1 MAALGSDPVGGPSAP
16 KEIHSFWEGKFMKK
30 LARSL
35 VAGVSAVAFAA
46 PAFAESVVK
55 QAKDSYFVSAQSDL
69 QSIIARQPNLR
80 KARNVILFVVDGMS
94 IPTITA
100 SRIFEGQSRGVVGE
114 SNKLEFETLLPYV
127 ALSKTYTHD
136 AQVAD
141 SAPTATAMVSGVKS
155 LNGTIGVTQ
164 AATVEHCASQ
174 KGAEVTTIFELAER
188 AGLST
193 GIVSTARI
201 THATPA
207 AAYAKTVAR
216 DWENDSQL
224 TDEAKANGC
233 RDIATQ
239 LVEWPA
245 GNGFEVI
252 LGGGRGN
259 FLPKEVADPEAAGK
273 TGSRTDGR
281 NLVEEWQKKYND
293 GAYVWNKAEFYAVDP
308 AKTGHLFGLFE
319 RSHMQYEA
327 DRPKDT
333 AGEPSIAEMTAK
345 AIDILS
351 KNGDGYVL
359 MVEGG
364 RVDHAHHAGNA
375 YRALTDTIAVAEAVK
390 AAYDKVDPEET
401 LIILTADHSHVFS
414 IAGYPKRNNPILG
427 TAGMGDDKK
436 PYTTL
441 GYLNGPGAKVDEPR
455 ADLTGVD
462 TADPDF
468 LQQALVPLGESETHA
483 GDDVA
488 IFAQGPWA
496 HLFQGVVEQNLI
508 YHVMAYATDLETRA
522 ALASR

>member
-1 MAALGSDPVGGPSAP
+1 
-16 KEIHSFWEGKFMKK
+16 MKTLIRK
-30 LARSL
+30 LVL
-35 VAGVSAVAFAA
+35 GVSALAIASPAA
-46 PAFAESVVK
+46 A
-55 QAKDSYFVSAQSDL
+55 QAVQQANDSYYVAGQAEL
-69 QSIIARQPNLR
+69 QSLLARQPNVR
-80 KARNVILFVVDGMS
+80 RARNVILFVVDGLS

-100 SRIFEGQSRGVVGE
+100 SRIFEGQSRGVDGE
-114 SNKLEFETLLPYV
+114 SNSLAFETLLPYV

-155 LNGTIGVTQ
+155 VNGTIGVTQ
-164 AATVEHCASQ
+164 AIKLNECASQ
-174 KGAEVTTIFELAER
+174 KGAEVTTIFELAEK

-207 AAYAKTVAR
+207 ATFAKVAGR
-216 DWENDSQL
+216 DWENDTTL
-224 TDEAKANGC
+224 PDEARANGC
-233 RDIATQ
+233 KDIAAQ
-239 LVEWPA
+239 LVDWQA

-252 LGGGRGN
+252 LGGGRSN
-259 FLPKEVADPEAAGK
+259 FMTAEQADPETEGR
-273 TGSRTDGR
+273 TGARKDGR
-281 NLVEEWQKKYND
+281 DLVADWKAKYND
-293 GAYVWNKAEFYAVDP
+293 GAYVWNKEQFDAVDP
-308 AKTGHLFGLFE
+308 AGTGHLFGLFE

-327 DRPKDT
+327 DRAKDKG
-333 AGEPSIAEMTAK
+333 GEPSIAEMTAK

-351 KNGDGYVL
+351 KNEDGFVL

-375 YRALTDTIAVAEAVK
+375 YRALTDTIAASEAIKVALE
-390 AAYDKVDPEET
+390 KVNPEET
-401 LIILTADHSHVFS
+401 LVVLTADHSHVFT
-414 IAGYPKRNNPILG
+414 IAGYPARGNPILG
-427 TAGMGDDKK
+427 IAGTADDNK

-441 GYLNGPGAKVDEPR
+441 GYQNGPGAKVDEPR

-462 TADPDF
+462 TTDPDF

-496 HLFQGVVEQNLI
+496 HLFHGVVEQNVI
-508 YHVMAYATDLETRA
+508 YHVIEHATGLATRA
-522 ALASR
+522 QFAAK

>member
-1 MAALGSDPVGGPSAP
+1 MTKSVRA
-16 KEIHSFWEGKFMKK
+16 F
-30 LARSL
+30 
-35 VAGVSAVAFAA
+35 VAGVSMVAIAA
-46 PAFAESVVK
+46 PAFAQSTVQ
-55 QAKDSYFVSAQSDL
+55 QAQDSYYVAAQDAL
-69 QSIIARQPNLR
+69 NEIIARQPNVR
-80 KARNVILFVVDGMS
+80 KAKNVVLFVVDGLS

-100 SRIFEGQSRGVVGE
+100 SRIFEGQSRGVDGE
-114 SNKLEFETLLPYV
+114 SNSLAFETLLPYV

-155 LNGTIGVTQ
+155 VNGTIGVTQ
-164 AATVEHCASQ
+164 DIVLNDCASQ
-174 KGAEVTTIFELAER
+174 KGAEVTTIFELAEQ

-207 AAYAKTVAR
+207 ATYAKVAGR
-216 DWENDSQL
+216 DWENDTNL
-224 TDEAKANGC
+224 TDEARQNGC
-233 RDIATQ
+233 KDIAAQ
-239 LVEWPA
+239 LVDWPA

-259 FLPKEVADPEAAGK
+259 FMTAEQADPEDATR
-273 TGSRTDGR
+273 TGSRKDGR
-281 NLVEEWQKKYND
+281 DLVAEWQARYND
-293 GAYVWNKAEFYAVDP
+293 GSYVWNKEQFDAVDP
-308 AKTGHLFGLFE
+308 ASTGHLFGLFE

-327 DRPKDT
+327 DRAKDA
-333 AGEPSIAEMTAK
+333 AGEPSIAEMATK

-351 KNGDGYVL
+351 KNEDGYVL

-375 YRALTDTIAVAEAVK
+375 YRALTDTVAVAEAVK
-390 AAYDKVDPEET
+390 AVYEKVDPQET
-401 LIILTADHSHVFS
+401 LIILTADHSHVFT
-414 IAGYPKRNNPILG
+414 IAGYPERGNPILG
-427 TAGMGDDKK
+427 IAGTADDDK

-441 GYLNGPGAKVDEPR
+441 GYQNGPGARVDEPR
-455 ADLTGVD
+455 ADLTDVD
-462 TADPDF
+462 TTDPDF

-508 YHVMAYATDLETRA
+508 YHVMTHATDLPNRA
-522 ALASR
+522 ALATAAR